1 MHRAAIRE
9 DGGGFSAS
17 SFSLEAVCPDYAIF
31 LIKTCLQHHL
41 SPRICLTTAGLQATG
56 RLQPAIWEVCSLG
69 VRSCLTQGCNRPS
82 GMSKSSLNYCKSQTQ
97 RSVTSR
103 AAGLV
108 GAELRHWAAWALGGD
123 CRGSGMIAEPCSS
136 SPLQPAP
143 CQEAERCPHRALPCP
158 IDAHRPVSLC

>member
-17 SFSLEAVCPDYAIF
+17 SFSLEAVCPDYAIL

-69 VRSCLTQGCNRPS
+69 GKVPPYP
-82 GMSKSSLNYCKSQTQ
+82 GMQQALWNEQIFI
-97 RSVTSR
+97 
-103 AAGLV
+103 
-108 GAELRHWAAWALGGD
+108 EL
-123 CRGSGMIAEPCSS
+123 
-136 SPLQPAP
+136 LQISNT
-143 CQEAERCPHRALPCP
+143 EISH
-158 IDAHRPVSLC
+158 